1 MPIDNSERRFE
12 EDIESSLLNQGYRKI
27 LPSEYDLEKNF
38 FFDVLIEFIESTQP
52 KQWSKYNKMYGASS
66 KDKLYRR
73 LSNEITN
80 RGVLDVLKKGIK
92 DLGIELKLC
101 YFKPANDLNE
111 TLTELYNKN
120 IVGVTRQFRYS
131 RENTNEV
138 DMVISINGIPVFAL
152 ELKDNLKGQTYE
164 NAIKQWI
171 DDRDSKEVAF
181 KFNSRIL
188 AFFAVDLYDVYMS
201 TRIERYDD
209 FIPFNQGSN
218 GAGNPG
224 GRGNPANPN
233 GYVTSYLWERVL
245 AKDSV
250 LDLINKFITV
260 STIKKEVV
268 NSKGEKKKI
277 TEQRVIFPRFHQYDV
292 IHKVIDDVIDNGS
305 GLNYLINHSAG
316 SGKSNSIAWL
326 AYRLASAFDKN
337 ENPIFN
343 SVIVVTNRIVLDN
356 QLQETIESFDH
367 TAGLVAA
374 ITKSKGS
381 EGLKNAINDGKK
393 IIICTIQKFLYVYKD
408 FDKMNNKNFAIIID
422 EAHQGQSGESARTL
436 RKSLIDK
443 NKELEAYRNEAGLT
457 LDEVDEIDEDEVLLE
472 LIAQGHH
479 DNQSFFAFT
488 ATPNSKSLELF
499 GTPIYNDCAMT
510 ELPTYENEGVKKVPF
525 HTYSMRQAI
534 EEGFILDVLA
544 NYVTIKQAFRLAMIG
559 EDNPELI
566 EDKTKK
572 ALYNYYKSHEKTISD
587 KVNVIMNNFLSNGIY
602 KINGHGKA
610 MVITSSRHNAVRYY
624 YAIKNYIKTHQER
637 CGDIG
642 VLVAFSGEVEFDD
655 RPNEVY
661 VESKMNIDKD
671 GNYIKSDKKF
681 REAFSTDDFKIMVVA
696 NKYQTGYDE
705 PLLHSMYVDKKL
717 NGINAVQ
724 TLSRLNRI
732 TNGKNDTFVLDF
744 ENTQEDIRQSFQKF
758 YENVELVGTTDVNYV
773 YDLLSKLKSFALFS
787 DNDID
792 EFNRI
797 MEQAGYGKKQSNT
810 TIGKLTSL
818 FKPIKNKYEELDFE
832 TRFKFRDVLMK
843 FSRAYGFVTQL
854 VRINDE
860 ELFKDYLFASHLLK
874 VLPKSKRDI
883 IDLTDKIQLEYAS
896 LTETFKGSIGL
907 EKKSGEVK
915 PSGFK
920 PNSVR
925 DRKVDT
931 LERIIAKVNEKYG
944 ANFSDA
950 DKVAVDSVFKMMMG
964 DKDVLEN
971 LKKYAKDNNPDMFI
985 KSIFPE
991 KFKEILVACYL
1002 SQDEAYDKLL
1012 NNEEFQ
1018 KAVMD
1023 IMANEFYK
1031 TLRKKKE
1038 EKQGLYYE

>member
-1 MPIDNSERRFE
+1 
-12 EDIESSLLNQGYRKI
+12 
-27 LPSEYDLEKNF
+27 
-38 FFDVLIEFIESTQP
+38 
-52 KQWSKYNKMYGASS
+52 
-66 KDKLYRR
+66 
-73 LSNEITN
+73 
-80 RGVLDVLKKGIK
+80 
-92 DLGIELKLC
+92 
-101 YFKPANDLNE
+101 
-111 TLTELYNKN
+111 
-120 IVGVTRQFRYS
+120 
-131 RENTNEV
+131 
-138 DMVISINGIPVFAL
+138 
-152 ELKDNLKGQTYE
+152 
-164 NAIKQWI
+164 
-171 DDRDSKEVAF
+171 
-181 KFNSRIL
+181 
-188 AFFAVDLYDVYMS
+188 
-201 TRIERYDD
+201 
-209 FIPFNQGSN
+209 
-218 GAGNPG
+218 
-224 GRGNPANPN
+224 
-233 GYVTSYLWERVL
+233 
-245 AKDSV
+245 
-250 LDLINKFITV
+250 
-260 STIKKEVV
+260 
-268 NSKGEKKKI
+268 
-277 TEQRVIFPRFHQYDV
+277 
-292 IHKVIDDVIDNGS
+292 
-305 GLNYLINHSAG
+305 
-316 SGKSNSIAWL
+316 
-326 AYRLASAFDKN
+326 
-337 ENPIFN
+337 
-343 SVIVVTNRIVLDN
+343 
-356 QLQETIESFDH
+356 
-367 TAGLVAA
+367 
-374 ITKSKGS
+374 
-381 EGLKNAINDGKK
+381 
-393 IIICTIQKFLYVYKD
+393 
-408 FDKMNNKNFAIIID
+408 
-422 EAHQGQSGESARTL
+422 
-436 RKSLIDK
+436 
-443 NKELEAYRNEAGLT
+443 
-457 LDEVDEIDEDEVLLE
+457 
-472 LIAQGHH
+472 
-479 DNQSFFAFT
+479 
-488 ATPNSKSLELF
+488 
-499 GTPIYNDCAMT
+499 
-510 ELPTYENEGVKKVPF
+510 
-525 HTYSMRQAI
+525 
-534 EEGFILDVLA
+534 
-544 NYVTIKQAFRLAMIG
+544 
-559 EDNPELI
+559 
-566 EDKTKK
+566 
-572 ALYNYYKSHEKTISD
+572 
-587 KVNVIMNNFLSNGIY
+587 MNNFLSNGIY

-661 VESKMNIDKD
+661 VESKMNIGKD

-792 EFNRI
+792 GFNRI

-915 PSGFK
+915 PSGFE

-925 DRKVDT
+925 ARKVDT
-931 LERIIAKVNEKYG
+931 LERIIAKVNERYG

-950 DKVAVDSVFKMMMG
+950 DKVAVDSIFKMMMG

-971 LKKYAKDNNPDMFI
+971 LKKYAKDNNPEMFI

-1031 TLRKKKE
+1031 TLRKKE
-1038 EKQGLYYE
+1038 EK

>member
-12 EDIESSLLNQGYRKI
+12 EDIESSLLNQGYRKV

-181 KFNSRIL
+181 KFNSRVL

-201 TRIERYDD
+201 TRIDRYDD
-209 FIPFNQGSN
+209 FIPFNQGSS

-305 GLNYLINHSAG
+305 GRNYLINHSAG

-326 AYRLASAFDKN
+326 AYRLASAFDRN
-337 ENPIFN
+337 EKPIFN

-356 QLQETIESFDH
+356 QLQETIDSFDH
-367 TAGLVAA
+367 TAGLVEA

-499 GTPIYNDCAMT
+499 GTPIYNDCPMT
-510 ELPTYENEGVKKVPF
+510 ELPTHESEGVKKVPF

-610 MVITSSRHNAVRYY
+610 MVITSSRHNAVRYF

-661 VESKMNIDKD
+661 VESKMNIGKD

-832 TRFKFRDVLMK
+832 TRFKLRDVLMK

-874 VLPKSKRDI
+874 VLPKSIRDI

-907 EKKSGEVK
+907 ERKSGEVK

-920 PNSVR
+920 PNGAR
-925 DRKVDT
+925 AKKTDT
-931 LERIIAKVNEKYG
+931 LERIIAKVNERYG

-971 LKKYAKDNNPDMFI
+971 LKKYAKDDDNPEMFI

-1012 NNEEFQ
+1012 NNAEFQ
-1018 KAVMD
+1018 KTVMD

-1031 TLRKKKE
+1031 TLRKKE
-1038 EKQGLYYE
+1038 EK

>member
-1 MPIDNSERRFE
+1 MGIDDSERRFE
-12 EDIESSLLNQGYRKI
+12 EDIESSLLSQGYRKI
-27 LPSEYDLEKNF
+27 LSSEYDLEKNF
-38 FFDVLIEFIESTQP
+38 FFDVLMEFIESTQP
-52 KQWSKYNKMYGASS
+52 KQWARYNKMYRASS

-73 LSNEITN
+73 LSNEIVN

-92 DLGIELKLC
+92 DLGVELKLC
-101 YFKPANDLNE
+101 YFKPVNDLNE

-171 DDRDSKEVAF
+171 DNRDSKEVAF
-181 KFNSRIL
+181 RFDSRIL

-201 TRIERYDD
+201 TRIDRYDD
-209 FIPFNQGSN
+209 FMPFNQGSN
-218 GAGNPG
+218 GAGHPG
-224 GRGNPANPN
+224 GKGNPANPN
-233 GYVTSYLWERVL
+233 GYVTSYFWERVL
-245 AKDSV
+245 TKDSV

-260 STIKKEVV
+260 STIKKEAV

-292 IHKVIDDVIDNGS
+292 VHKVIDDVIDNGS
-305 GLNYLINHSAG
+305 GHNYLINHSAG

-337 ENPIFN
+337 EKPIFN

-367 TAGLVAA
+367 TAGLVEA

-381 EGLKNAINDGKK
+381 EGLKKAINDDKK

-422 EAHQGQSGESARTL
+422 EAHQGQSGESAKTL

-457 LDEVDEIDEDEVLLE
+457 LDEIDEIDEDEVLLE
-472 LIAQGHH
+472 IIAQGHH

-488 ATPNSKSLELF
+488 ATPNSKALELF
-499 GTPIYNDCAMT
+499 GTPQNSDSTIT
-510 ELPTYENEGVKKVPF
+510 ELPTYESDGVKKVPF

-544 NYVTIKQAFRLAMIG
+544 NYVTIKQAFRIAMIG
-559 EDNPELI
+559 DDNPELV

-572 ALYNYYKSHEKTISD
+572 ALYVYYKSHEKTISD
-587 KVNVIMNNFLSNGIY
+587 KVNIIMDNFLNNGFH

-610 MVITSSRHNAVRYY
+610 MIITSSRHNAVRYY
-624 YAIKNYIKTHQER
+624 YALKNYIKTHQER
-637 CGDIG
+637 CSDIG
-642 VLVAFSGEVEFDD
+642 VLVAFSGEVKFDD
-655 RPNEVY
+655 HPNDVY
-661 VESKMNIDKD
+661 IESKMNIDKD

-681 REAFSTDDFKIMVVA
+681 REVFSTDDFRIMVVA

-717 NGINAVQ
+717 SGINAVQ
-724 TLSRLNRI
+724 TLSRLNR
-732 TNGKNDTFVLDF
+732 TTKGKNDTFVLDF
-744 ENTQEDIRQSFQKF
+744 ENNEEDIRESFQKF

-792 EFNRI
+792 EFNKI
-797 MEQAGYGKKQSNT
+797 MEQAGYGKRQSNT
-810 TIGKLTSL
+810 TMGKLTSL
-818 FKPIKNKYEELDFE
+818 LKPITDKYATLDFE
-832 TRFKFRDVLMK
+832 TRGKFRDTLMK
-843 FSRAYGFVTQL
+843 FSRAYSFVTQL
-854 VRINDE
+854 VRIDDKD
-860 ELFKDYLFASHLLK
+860 LFKDYLFASQLLRL
-874 VLPKSKRDI
+874 LPKSKVDI
-883 IDLTDKIQLEYAS
+883 VDITDKIQLEYAS
-896 LTETFKGSIGL
+896 LTETFRGSIGL

-915 PSGFK
+915 PAGFK
-920 PNSVR
+920 PNNVR
-925 DRKVDT
+925 AKKMDT
-931 LERIIAKVNEKYG
+931 LERIIAKVNEIYG
-944 ANFSDA
+944 ANFSEA
-950 DKVAVDSVFKMMMG
+950 DKVAVDSVFKMMMD
-964 DKDVLEN
+964 DKDVVKN
-971 LKKYAKDNNPDMFI
+971 LKKYAKDNNPEMFI

-1012 NNEEFQ
+1012 NNTEFQ

-1031 TLRKKKE
+1031 TLRKKDDDVS
-1038 EKQGLYYE
+1038 YS